1 MEAIMET
8 IRFEHVSFRYE
19 EGKEIFQNL
28 NLTLPKTGFITFL
41 GKSGSGKTT
50 FLSLI
55 NGKLKPN
62 EGEIK
67 GIEDEMGNVFQSPLL
82 LDYLDV
88 IQNVSLPLLL
98 EGLPIQE
105 AEEKAIEALKKVHLQ
120 DKENQNVLTLSG
132 GEKTRAAIARALVK
146 NTSTLILD
154 EPTGQ
159 LDEKNSTDIY
169 GLLKSLSK
177 DHLVLLVTH
186 DEKNACTFSDH
197 VYRLED
203 GKFIIEKEINNNT
216 TEQSE
221 NDEPEN
227 PSPSPIQW
235 KEAFALSE
243 TYLTRHRIRVML
255 SSFFIAFALTILSLG
270 INLKNNMSQGMK
282 ELFSLYYNREVA
294 TLSLKE
300 SIAEAG
306 KMTLAKYQTPDE
318 MTLHRFG
325 IRTYYPSFEYFL
337 PTYNEVNLNRKTFD
351 IRFEPVIHEKKDRL
365 SLGKGLEDKKS
376 VVVNSLFL
384 KDFGLTE
391 SEAIGRS
398 ILFSHSTLVY
408 SKTFK
413 ATDLVRFDY
422 GFRISGISKEKGT
435 FNEPVIYYSYKSEQE
450 LLKDQNLKNIS
461 RHFQTP
467 TSIMDLL
474 ENPDYQD
481 EDFTSRKILFEEDD
495 IKKKKE
501 ELETRHKG
509 KFRIE
514 SKPLA
519 IEENITGILASLVR
533 IGEVFL
539 FLSLICAT
547 MLEFISVYSLYDENI
562 RLFALVRTFSHNK
575 SNLLRLALMTGFCF
589 FLITVLL
596 LLMMNLILGEA
607 IRRLLLYYTLPFL
620 LRPLDLPAFLTVIF
634 IALIISF
641 PSAILPLYR
650 IKDRHIKK
658 ELEGED

>member
-1 MEAIMET
+1 MET

-19 EGKEIFQNL
+19 EGKEIFHDL

-55 NGKLKPN
+55 NGKLKPT

-67 GIEDEMGNVFQSPLL
+67 GIQDEMGNVFQSPLL

-98 EGLPIQE
+98 EGIQIQE
-105 AEEKAIEALKKVHLQ
+105 AEEKAMEALKKVHLQ

-146 NTSTLILD
+146 NTSTIILD

-169 GLLKSLSK
+169 GLLKKLSK
-177 DHLVLLVTH
+177 DHLILLVTH
-186 DEKNACTFSDH
+186 DEKNATAFSDC

-203 GKFIIEKEINNNT
+203 GKFIIEKEIQNNGIQ
-216 TEQSE
+216 ESK
-221 NDEPEN
+221 PEET
-227 PSPSPIQW
+227 PDPTSGPIRFD
-235 KEAFALSE
+235 EAFVLSE
-243 TYLTRHRIRVML
+243 TYLKKHRIRVML
-255 SSFFIAFALTILSLG
+255 SSFFIAFALTILSCG

-300 SIAEAG
+300 SIADAG

-351 IRFEPVIHEKKDRL
+351 IRFEPVIHENRNRL
-365 SLGKGLEDKKS
+365 LMGDGLTKNNG

-384 KDFGLTE
+384 KDFGLE
-391 SEAIGRS
+391 GSKAIGRK
-398 ILFSHSTLVY
+398 IVFSHSTLVY

-422 GFRISGISKEKGT
+422 EFTIEGISKEKGT
-435 FNEPVIYYSYKSEQE
+435 FNEPVIYYSYQNEKE
-450 LLKDQNLKNIS
+450 LLKNYNLKNIS
-461 RHFQTP
+461 RHFQVP
-467 TSIMDLL
+467 TSILELL
-474 ENPDYQD
+474 ENEDLQD

-501 ELETRHKG
+501 ELEEHNKG

-514 SKPLA
+514 SKPLS
-519 IEENITGILASLVR
+519 IEENITGILSSLVQ

-562 RLFALVRTFSHNK
+562 RLFALVRTFSHNRT
-575 SNLLRLALMTGFCF
+575 NLLRLALMTGFCF
-589 FLITVLL
+589 FLITFLL
-596 LLMMNLILGEA
+596 FLMMNLILGE
-607 IRRLLLYYTLPFL
+607 IIQRIFFYYRLPSLI
-620 LRPLDLPAFLTVIF
+620 LRFDLSAFLTVVF
-634 IALIISF
+634 LALLINI